1 MNIRQLIGRIKLQL
15 QKKDH
20 IVGWS
25 MTPEEAI
32 AFFKSPR
39 KQVLTFL
46 GYSVDYQY
54 KQAML
59 NIVRDIL
66 AEYSTQTTLVNIG
79 ATKGGI
85 GAAYSLA
92 KSMGFET
99 AGIVSSEAIQ
109 YSNDI
114 SDAVD
119 HVCFIEDK
127 QWGGKLPNSEELSPT
142 SKAMVACSDVMVA
155 IGGGDVA
162 RDELI
167 AGQAQGKLI
176 QYFPAEMDH
185 DAAVQRAKD
194 QGLPKPESFM
204 GSVHDVFGVEDVFGP
219 DIFGEE

>member
-15 QKKDH
+15 QKKNH

-25 MTPEEAI
+25 MTPEETI
-32 AFFKSPR
+32 AFFKSQQ
-39 KQVLTFL
+39 KLVLTFL

-59 NIVRDIL
+59 NIVREVL
-66 AEYSTQTTLVNIG
+66 SEYSPQTTLVNIG

-109 YSNDI
+109 YSNTI
-114 SDAVD
+114 SNAVD

-127 QWGGKLPNSEELSPT
+127 QWGGTLPNSSELSPT
-142 SKAMVACSDVMVA
+142 SKAMVASSDVLVA
-155 IGGGDVA
+155 IGGNDVA

-176 QYFPAEMDH
+176 QYFPAEMNH
-185 DAAVQRAKD
+185 DTAIQRAKE
-194 QGLPKPESFM
+194 QGLPVPESFM
-204 GSVHDVFGVEDVFGP
+204 GSVHDVFGVEDVFGE